1 VVLARGPAVAHDAP
15 RQRTGGAAR
24 QPHGGDRHMLKE
36 FKKFAMRG
44 NVMDM
49 AIGIILGA
57 AFGKIVA
64 SAVKD
69 VIMPPIGM
77 ALGGVDFKDLAFTL
91 QEAAGD
97 TPAVT
102 VNYGLFINAVI
113 DFLIV
118 AFVVFVVV
126 KGMNKM
132 KKAETPPDPTEK
144 KCDHCCTNIPIAA
157 TRCPNCTSE
166 LKKAA

>member
-1 VVLARGPAVAHDAP
+1 
-15 RQRTGGAAR
+15 
-24 QPHGGDRHMLKE
+24 MFKE

-64 SAVKD
+64 SFVKD

-77 ALGGVDFKDLAFTL
+77 AMGGVDFADLKIVL
-91 QEAAGD
+91 QNAVPAVMEGD
-97 TPAVT
+97 KIATPAVAE
-102 VNYGLFINAVI
+102 VAIRYGAWINTVI

-118 AFVVFVVV
+118 AFVIFIVVRV
-126 KGMNKM
+126 MNKM
-132 KKAETPPDPTEK
+132 KKAEPEPDPTEK
-144 KCDHCCTNIPIAA
+144 KCTFCCTTISIDAK
-157 TRCPNCTSE
+157 RCPNCTSE
-166 LKKAA
+166 LEAAA

>member
-1 VVLARGPAVAHDAP
+1 LF
-15 RQRTGGAAR
+15 
-24 QPHGGDRHMLKE
+24 KE

-64 SAVKD
+64 SFVKD

-77 ALGGVDFKDLAFTL
+77 AMGGVDFADLKIVL
-91 QEAAGD
+91 QNAVPAVMEGD
-97 TPAVT
+97 KITTPAVT
-102 VNYGLFINAVI
+102 EVAIRYGAWINTVI

-118 AFVVFVVV
+118 AFVIFIVVRV
-126 KGMNKM
+126 MNKM
-132 KKAETPPDPTEK
+132 KKAEPEPDPTEK
-144 KCDHCCTNIPIAA
+144 KCTFCCSTIAIAA

-166 LKKAA
+166 LEAAA

>member
-1 VVLARGPAVAHDAP
+1 
-15 RQRTGGAAR
+15 
-24 QPHGGDRHMLKE
+24 MLKE

-64 SAVKD
+64 SFVKD

-77 ALGGVDFKDLAFTL
+77 ALGGVDFADLQIVLQKAKDAVMDG
-91 QEAAGD
+91 EKVV
-97 TPAVT
+97 TPAVAE
-102 VNYGLFINAVI
+102 VAIKYGAWINTVI

-118 AFVVFVVV
+118 AFVIFMVV
-126 KGMNKM
+126 KVMNKM
-132 KKAETPPDPTEK
+132 KKAEPEPEPTEK
-144 KCDHCCTNIPIAA
+144 KCDFCKTTINIEA

-166 LKKAA
+166 LKEAA